1 MPNGH
6 EYYEDEALGKAL
18 DWALLRRLA
27 RYLAPYRGRVAL
39 AFGLLVVESLLG
51 IVPPWL
57 VKIAVDDQI
66 AHGDLAGLRVTALLF
81 VGVLVA
87 EFAVSYVQLV
97 LVARIGQAV
106 MYDLRASLFAHL
118 QKMSFAFFDRNPVG
132 RLMTRVTSD
141 VEVLN
146 EMFTSGIISV
156 FGDVFLL
163 AGILGAMFL
172 LDARLA
178 LVTLAV
184 GPVLILATNL
194 FRVKVREAYRDIRG
208 RVARINANLQE
219 SLTGIRVI
227 QLFNQER
234 RAFVRFE
241 KVNREHMEAYQR
253 SILYYALFFPA
264 VDVLGAV
271 ALALIFW
278 YGGGEVVRGAVTLG
292 VLIAFI
298 QYVQSFFRPIR
309 DLSEK
314 YNILQN
320 AMASSERIFALL
332 DEPEG
337 VADRAGRAPSAASGG
352 PVALRSP
359 APLPRPP
366 DASEMPSPPEIP
378 APAYQSPSPSGMPA
392 LSTVPGTRIPERG
405 EMRGAIEFEGVWFA
419 YKGENWVLRDVS
431 LAVRPG
437 EKVAL
442 VGATGSGKTTL
453 VHLLGRYYE
462 PQRGTIR
469 VDGVDVREWPQRELR
484 RRMAIVPQDV
494 FLFSGSIERNIRLG
508 KPIPRAAIEEA
519 ARVANADPFIRRLPK
534 GYDTLLHERGGGLS
548 AGERQLLAFARALAV
563 DPPIL
568 ILDEATSHIDS
579 RTEGLIQEALER
591 LLVGR
596 SAILIA
602 HRLSTIRNA
611 DRIVVLHKGE
621 VREEGTHEALLGQG
635 GIYARLHRLEY
646 RDEEGAA

>member
-18 DWALLRRLA
+18 DWTLLRRLA
-27 RYLAPYRGRVAL
+27 LYLEPYRGRVAI
-39 AFGLLVVESLLG
+39 AFGLLIVESVLG
-51 IVPPWL
+51 IIPPWL

-106 MYDLRASLFAHL
+106 MYDMRASLFTHL
-118 QKMSFAFFDRNPVG
+118 QRMSFAFFDRNPVG

-156 FGDVFLL
+156 FGDIFLL
-163 AGILGAMFL
+163 AGILAAMFL

-227 QLFNQER
+227 QLFNQEP
-234 RAFVRFE
+234 RAFGRFE

-278 YGGGEVVRGAVTLG
+278 YGGGEVVRGAVSLG
-292 VLIAFI
+292 VLIAFV

-337 VADRAGRAPSAASGG
+337 VADAPAPGERGEARASAAA
-352 PVALRSP
+352 PDRPAALRS
-359 APLPRPP
+359 
-366 DASEMPSPPEIP
+366 
-378 APAYQSPSPSGMPA
+378 GA
-392 LSTVPGTRIPERG
+392 L
-405 EMRGAIEFEGVWFA
+405 EFDRVWFA
-419 YKGENWVLRDVS
+419 YKGENWVRRDVS
-431 LAVRPG
+431 LTVRPG

-462 PQRGTIR
+462 PQRGEIR
-469 VDGVDVREWPQRELR
+469 VDGLDVRAWPQRDLR

-508 KPIPRAAIEEA
+508 KPIGRAAVEEA
-519 ARVANADPFIRRLPK
+519 ARIANADPFIRRLPK
-534 GYDTLLHERGGGLS
+534 GYETLLHERGGGLS

-591 LLVGR
+591 LLAGR

-621 VREEGTHEALLGQG
+621 IREEGTHEALLAQG

-646 RDEEGAA
+646 RDQEDVA

>member
-6 EYYEDEALGKAL
+6 EYFEDEALGKAL

-39 AFGLLVVESLLG
+39 ACALLVVESLLA
-51 IVPPWL
+51 IIPPWL

-81 VGVLVA
+81 VSVLVA
-87 EFAVSYVQLV
+87 EFAVSYVQMV

-106 MYDLRASLFAHL
+106 MYDMRNSLFSHV
-118 QKMSFAFFDRNPVG
+118 QRMSFAFFDRNPVG

-234 RAFVRFE
+234 RAFDRFE

-278 YGGGEVVRGAVTLG
+278 HGGGEVVRGAVTLG

-298 QYVQSFFRPIR
+298 QYVQGFFRPIR

-337 VADRAGRAPSAASGG
+337 VADRPAPAGARASSAGSGG

-359 APLPRPP
+359 APIPRPP
-366 DASEMPSPPEIP
+366 SPSAKP
-378 APAYQSPSPSGMPA
+378 APLDRSPSPATLPTPSSADSSP
-392 LSTVPGTRIPERG
+392 IPPRE
-405 EMRGAIEFEGVWFA
+405 ETRGAIEFEGVWFA

-469 VDGVDVREWPQRELR
+469 VDGVDVRDWPQRELR

-519 ARVANADPFIRRLPK
+519 ARVANAEPFIRRLPR
-534 GYDTLLHERGGGLS
+534 GYETLLHERGGGLS

-591 LLVGR
+591 LLAGR

-621 VREEGTHEALLGQG
+621 VREEGTHEALLARG

-646 RDEEGAA
+646 RDEGEVA